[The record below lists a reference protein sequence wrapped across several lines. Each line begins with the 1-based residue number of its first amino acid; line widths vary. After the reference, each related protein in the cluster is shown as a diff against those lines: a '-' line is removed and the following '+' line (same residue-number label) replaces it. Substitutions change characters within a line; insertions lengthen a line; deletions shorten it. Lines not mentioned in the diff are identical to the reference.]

1 MGNANGMLIQARQ
14 NPLIYT
20 LILLIIGIVVFFLI
34 LHFSLMYLEKL
45 HSSPEWIEAHKKL
58 PTKRINVKKIAL
70 ELGLSLQEQKVLLD
84 VCRQFEI
91 PNIEFVIRNLETLDL
106 HFSRVYNELKDD
118 PKKESLISTLFTIRF
133 KIEKERNKTFLITN
147 TKLLK
152 PNQELFYFDSNQKY
166 VFKVDSNEKNGL
178 YLSMPK
184 GMENSPAKPNPL
196 NKIKLTFNGKN
207 SVSYGFIT
215 RLVRYEKQADESE
228 LMFITHTSN
237 LKPVQRRMTKRVQV
251 NSPCNFQA
259 ALKTT
264 DKSGTP
270 HFTEKEH
277 SYKGI
282 IGDISASGCKL
293 LCKIPIKIGQYI
305 GIDYNIHGKV
315 SGHASGTI
323 VMTNKSQEGEG
334 IYILHIK
341 FLEITEKERNQIN
354 AFAYKYLK

>member
-1 MGNANGMLIQARQ
+1 MGTGNGMLIQARQ

-34 LHFSLMYLEKL
+34 IHFSLSYLEKL
-45 HSSPEWIEAHKKL
+45 HSSPEWIETHKKL
-58 PTKRINVKKIAL
+58 PTKRINVKKAGL
-70 ELGLSLQEQKVLLD
+70 ELNLSLQEQKILLD
-84 VCRQFEI
+84 ICRSFQI
-91 PNIEFVIRNLETLDL
+91 PNIEFVIRNLETLDS
-106 HFSRVYNELKDD
+106 HFARVYNELKDE
-118 PKKESLISTLFTIRF
+118 PKKESALSTLFSIRF

-152 PNQELFYFDSNQKY
+152 EGQELYYFDSNQKY
-166 VFKVDSNEKNGL
+166 VFKVETNEKNGI

-207 SVSYGFIT
+207 GVSYGFIT

-228 LMFITHTSN
+228 LLYITHTSN

-251 NSPCNFQA
+251 NSPCMFYA
-259 ALKTT
+259 TSKTT
-264 DKSGTP
+264 DRQGHP
-270 HFTEKEH
+270 HFKDKEH

-293 LCKIPIKIGQYI
+293 ICKIPIKVGQYI
-305 GIDYNIHGKV
+305 AISYDLHGKI
-315 SGHASGTI
+315 SGHVAGTI
-323 VMTNKSQEGEG
+323 VMTNKSPESEGL
-334 IYILHIK
+334 YILHIK
-341 FLEITEKERNQIN
+341 FLEISEKEKNQIN
-354 AFAYKYLK
+354 AFAYKYIK